1 MLFNKH
7 ISVERVSYR
16 TVAYQLIHAT
26 EGIEGDPLKL
36 ISADKISG
44 EVSCDEAL
52 LHTAIS

>member
-1 MLFNKH
+1 MLFNKQ
-7 ISVERVSYR
+7 ISVEGVSYR

-36 ISADKISG
+36 ISADKISS
-44 EVSCDEAL
+44 EVSCDEAV

>member
-1 MLFNKH
+1 MLYNKKS
-7 ISVERVSYR
+7 SVEGVNYR

-26 EGIEGDPLKL
+26 EGIEGGPLKL

>member
-1 MLFNKH
+1 MLFNKQ
-7 ISVERVSYR
+7 ISVEGVSYR

-26 EGIEGDPLKL
+26 EGTEGDPLKL

-44 EVSCDEAL
+44 DVSCDEAL

>member
-1 MLFNKH
+1 MLFNKQ

-16 TVAYQLIHAT
+16 TVAYQLIHTT
-26 EGIEGDPLKL
+26 EGIEGGPLKL